1 MFRKITA
8 VVLSVVLTAALA
20 ACGSGKKDPEKEKT
34 ESGKQYGVQC
44 FRTVKDE
51 SGNLLESRVLNSE
64 YKNLVK
70 EATYTEFKGKEAS
83 AVTKWYYNDD
93 GTVLLKKS
101 EWKSGYDT
109 VSKST
114 EYDSTGRKIRYSE
127 KMENETGQSGEKFLL
142 PAEYGGLGS
151 DYPYK
156 YMYFNIDR
164 AAKELVTDY
173 SYKGDTDKLASIKTV
188 TDSGKVL
195 AMVEYGDG
203 DIVLSRMYE
212 EVEQCRYEETY
223 LAEENK
229 GTWKY
234 YNYYPTGEGEDK
246 WDYVLWNSGERE
258 YDGNGRL
265 TREKTFSLNA
275 DKEQYVSSET
285 TYTYNETGMLA
296 ETINF
301 TENGSV
307 SGKETIT
314 SDTEGRELKRVS
326 VFVDP
331 SDGKEKT
338 EFISEKTYHTNGNPA
353 SSYGEQYNRELDKLC
368 PTSYYEYNEN
378 GEETV
383 YRTYDEKGQLQQE
396 RITDYR
402 TEANVAGRVRNRVV
416 TDYTGDEVSGK
427 RETYEVCL
435 HSALGE
441 DTWVIYREID
451 TNARGKAS
459 EAKLDAEFDPEGHLI
474 KVNTDYVN
482 GVVEFDTQGR
492 ITRETVQ
499 NDLGICEYSYE
510 YWEGE
515 DNNPSGNTN

>member
-1 MFRKITA
+1 M
-8 VVLSVVLTAALA
+8 
-20 ACGSGKKDPEKEKT
+20 
-34 ESGKQYGVQC
+34 
-44 FRTVKDE
+44 
-51 SGNLLESRVLNSE
+51 
-64 YKNLVK
+64 
-70 EATYTEFKGKEAS
+70 
-83 AVTKWYYNDD
+83 
-93 GTVLLKKS
+93 
-101 EWKSGYDT
+101 
-109 VSKST
+109 
-114 EYDSTGRKIRYSE
+114 
-127 KMENETGQSGEKFLL
+127 
-142 PAEYGGLGS
+142 
-151 DYPYK
+151 
-156 YMYFNIDR
+156 
-164 AAKELVTDY
+164 
-173 SYKGDTDKLASIKTV
+173 
-188 TDSGKVL
+188 
-195 AMVEYGDG
+195 
-203 DIVLSRMYE
+203 
-212 EVEQCRYEETY
+212 
-223 LAEENK
+223 
-229 GTWKY
+229 
-234 YNYYPTGEGEDK
+234 
-246 WDYVLWNSGERE
+246 
-258 YDGNGRL
+258 
-265 TREKTFSLNA
+265 
-275 DKEQYVSSET
+275 SSET

-474 KVNTDYVN
+474 KVNTDYDN